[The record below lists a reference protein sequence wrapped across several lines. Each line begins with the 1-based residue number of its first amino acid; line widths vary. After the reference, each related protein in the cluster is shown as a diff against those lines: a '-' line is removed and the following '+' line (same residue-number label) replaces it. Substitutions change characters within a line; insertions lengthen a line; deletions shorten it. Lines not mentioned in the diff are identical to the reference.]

1 MVPEIHDSATE
12 TPRILL
18 NRPWAMRHQRR
29 TAGCRPADRASDDG
43 LFRELVAHLRRERA
57 RLRREWA
64 RRIHAARLLTAISE
78 AEIFREATALYDR
91 YVAVLETGSV
101 TDLQAYARALS
112 KRIIQRGVGKIG
124 RAHV

>member
-1 MVPEIHDSATE
+1 MVPEIHESATG

-18 NRPWAMRHQRR
+18 NRSWAVRHQRR
-29 TAGCRPADRASDDG
+29 TGGCRPADRASDDG

-78 AEIFREATALYDR
+78 AEIFREATAR
-91 YVAVLETGSV
+91 SEEHTSE
-101 TDLQAYARALS
+101 LQSPMYLVCRL
-112 KRIIQRGVGKIG
+112 
-124 RAHV
+124 